1 MQKQQLKKRYLPI
14 FQKTYLNNNLRL
26 SLSIVLVFLNLTNFH
41 SQDSVFSKKTVLK
54 KNTFEVNLTQN
65 PTSLFT
71 PSFSN
76 IHPGINTVLSR
87 SWNKNEKLQ
96 LRQDFIAGFFYHK
109 SFQSVV
115 QLYSEFNF
123 KIKLLDK
130 FFLSPLV
137 IGGGYYLS
145 FLNMQSFNWDGNQYV
160 STAPAIKSN
169 WVISL
174 GSNLEIP
181 TNFKLFEKPLSIT
194 AKYRLQVQGVIV
206 RYNVPIIAY
215 SPVMVG
221 ISMPLSN

>member
-1 MQKQQLKKRYLPI
+1 MR
-14 FQKTYLNNNLRL
+14 LRL
-26 SLSIVLVFLNLTNFH
+26 SIFLVFFNLLNFH
-41 SQDSVFSKKTVLK
+41 SQDTTLK
-54 KNTFEVNLTQN
+54 KGIFKNHILELNLTQN
-65 PTSLFT
+65 TASLFT
-71 PSFSN
+71 PSLRN
-76 IHPGINTVLSR
+76 IHPGINTTLSNQ
-87 SWNKNEKLQ
+87 WNKNKKLQ

-123 KIKLLDK
+123 KIKILDK

-145 FLNMQSFNWDGNQYV
+145 FLNMQSFYWDGNQYV
-160 STAPAIKSN
+160 SRALTMKSN
-169 WVISL
+169 WVISV

-181 TNFKLFEKPLSIT
+181 TNFKLFEKPLSII

-215 SPVMVG
+215 SPIMVG
-221 ISMPLSN
+221 ITLPINN

>member
-1 MQKQQLKKRYLPI
+1 MR
-14 FQKTYLNNNLRL
+14 LRL
-26 SLSIVLVFLNLTNFH
+26 SIFLVFFNLLNFH
-41 SQDSVFSKKTVLK
+41 SQDTTLK
-54 KNTFEVNLTQN
+54 KDIFKNHILELNLTQN
-65 PTSLFT
+65 TASLFT
-71 PSFSN
+71 PSFRN
-76 IHPGINTVLSR
+76 IHPGINSSLS
-87 SWNKNEKLQ
+87 SQWNKNKKLQ

-123 KIKLLDK
+123 KIKILDK

-145 FLNMQSFNWDGNQYV
+145 FLNMQSFYWDGNQYV
-160 STAPAIKSN
+160 SRALTMKSN
-169 WVISL
+169 WVISV

-194 AKYRLQVQGVIV
+194 AKYRLHVQGVIV

-215 SPVMVG
+215 SPIMVG
-221 ISMPLSN
+221 ITLPINN

>member
-1 MQKQQLKKRYLPI
+1 MR
-14 FQKTYLNNNLRL
+14 LRL
-26 SLSIVLVFLNLTNFH
+26 SIFLVFFNLLNFH
-41 SQDSVFSKKTVLK
+41 SQDTTLK
-54 KNTFEVNLTQN
+54 KGIFKNHILELNLTQN
-65 PTSLFT
+65 TASLFT
-71 PSFSN
+71 PSFRN
-76 IHPGINTVLSR
+76 IHPGINTTLSNQ
-87 SWNKNEKLQ
+87 WNKNKKLQ

-123 KIKLLDK
+123 KIKILDK

-145 FLNMQSFNWDGNQYV
+145 FVNMQSFYWDGNQYI
-160 STAPAIKSN
+160 SRALTMKSN
-169 WVISL
+169 WVISV

-181 TNFKLFEKPLSIT
+181 TNFKLFEKPLSII

-215 SPVMVG
+215 SPIMVG
-221 ISMPLSN
+221 ITLPINN

>member
-1 MQKQQLKKRYLPI
+1 MR
-14 FQKTYLNNNLRL
+14 LRL
-26 SLSIVLVFLNLTNFH
+26 SIFLVFFNLLNFH
-41 SQDSVFSKKTVLK
+41 SQDTTLK
-54 KNTFEVNLTQN
+54 KGIFKNHILELNLTQN
-65 PTSLFT
+65 TASLFT
-71 PSFSN
+71 PSFRN
-76 IHPGINTVLSR
+76 IHPGINSSLS
-87 SWNKNEKLQ
+87 SQWNKNKKLQ

-123 KIKLLDK
+123 KIKILDK

-145 FLNMQSFNWDGNQYV
+145 FLNMQSFYWDGNQYV
-160 STAPAIKSN
+160 SRALTMKSN

-215 SPVMVG
+215 SPIMIG
-221 ISMPLSN
+221 ISLPINN

>member
-1 MQKQQLKKRYLPI
+1 MR
-14 FQKTYLNNNLRL
+14 LRL
-26 SLSIVLVFLNLTNFH
+26 SIFLVFFNLLNFH
-41 SQDSVFSKKTVLK
+41 SQDTTLK
-54 KNTFEVNLTQN
+54 KGIFKNHILELNLTQN
-65 PTSLFT
+65 TASLFT
-71 PSFSN
+71 PSFRN
-76 IHPGINTVLSR
+76 IHPGINTTLS
-87 SWNKNEKLQ
+87 SQWNKNKKLQ

-123 KIKLLDK
+123 KIKILDK

-145 FLNMQSFNWDGNQYV
+145 FLNMQSFYWDGNQYV
-160 STAPAIKSN
+160 SRALTMKSN
-169 WVISL
+169 WVISV

-215 SPVMVG
+215 SPIMVG
-221 ISMPLSN
+221 ITLPINN

>member
-1 MQKQQLKKRYLPI
+1 MR
-14 FQKTYLNNNLRL
+14 LRL
-26 SLSIVLVFLNLTNFH
+26 SIFLVFFNLLNIH
-41 SQDSVFSKKTVLK
+41 SQDTTLK
-54 KNTFEVNLTQN
+54 KGVFKNYILELNLTQN
-65 PTSLFT
+65 TASLFT
-71 PSFSN
+71 PSFRN
-76 IHPGINTVLSR
+76 IHPGINTTLSNQ
-87 SWNKNEKLQ
+87 WNKNKKLQ
-96 LRQDFIAGFFYHK
+96 LRQDFIAGFFYHI

-123 KIKLLDK
+123 KIKILDK

-145 FLNMQSFNWDGNQYV
+145 FLNMQSFYWDGNQYI
-160 STAPAIKSN
+160 SRALTMKSN
-169 WVISL
+169 WVISV

-215 SPVMVG
+215 SPIMVG
-221 ISMPLSN
+221 ITLPINN